1 MRVDSPI
8 SFLYVPASIVAVWAV
23 VEVEERLQDI
33 GTLIVMSLVAELSA
47 KARGEE
53 RRRKEKSEKKS

>member
-1 MRVDSPI
+1 MVDSPI
-8 SFLYVPASIVAVWAV
+8 SLLYVPASTVAVWLVV
-23 VEVEERLQDI
+23 VEEERLQDI

-53 RRRKEKSEKKS
+53 R